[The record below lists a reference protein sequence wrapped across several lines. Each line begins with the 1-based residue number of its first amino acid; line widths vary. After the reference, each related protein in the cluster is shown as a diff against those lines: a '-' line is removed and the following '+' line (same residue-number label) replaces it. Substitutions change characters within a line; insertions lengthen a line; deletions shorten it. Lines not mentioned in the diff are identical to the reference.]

1 MSLPLTTRFELGDQI
16 TAEQRSFLDEHG
28 FLVFS
33 KVASADEIA
42 SILADVDR
50 VEAEWL
56 AERRRKVFGIPVVT
70 GRDPDGNPMIQRL
83 AFSSCF
89 SPVIH
94 EFVRDP
100 RLAPIR
106 SLIGDNTRVGDRE
119 KDGVVVNRY
128 VNAAGSLRGR
138 LGWHT
143 DGLRDLFYLRMPQ
156 QMLNV
161 GLHFDRI
168 TAADGGLRVIPGTHK
183 QGFWDMLARK
193 RYFVDHRPDPE
204 ELVVETEPGDVTVH
218 DGRLWHRV
226 ARSSRTGGA
235 SMRRSMYV
243 PYLTDAYQP
252 KSESS
257 KTPIYHYLD
266 MARNKARNL
275 LTSLR

>member
-1 MSLPLTTRFELGDQI
+1 MSLPLTTRFQLGPEI
-16 TAEQRSFLDEHG
+16 TAEQQAFLDEHG
-28 FLVFS
+28 FLVFDR
-33 KVASADEIA
+33 VATPDEVA
-42 SILADVDR
+42 AILADVER

-56 AERRRKVFGIPVVT
+56 AEGRKKVNGIPVVV
-70 GRDPDGNPMIQRL
+70 GKDGGGNPMIQRL

-94 EFVRDP
+94 QFVRDP

-106 SLIGDNTRVGDRE
+106 GLIGDNTRVGDRE

-128 VNAAGSLRGR
+128 VNAPGSLRGR

-143 DGLRDLFYLRMPQ
+143 DGLRDLFYLRMPK

-168 TAADGGLRVIPGTHK
+168 TAADGGLRVIPGTHR

-193 RYFVDHRPDPE
+193 PYFVDHRPDPE
-204 ELVVETEPGDVTVH
+204 ELVIETEPGDLTVH

-226 ARSSRTGGA
+226 ARSSRSG
-235 SMRRSMYV
+235 SVSVRRSMYV
-243 PYLTDAYQP
+243 PYLTDEYQP

-257 KTPIYHYLD
+257 RTPIYHYLD
-266 MARNKARNL
+266 MARNKIRARV
-275 LTSLR
+275 SARR